1 MNYEI
6 DKIIFKPSDVD
17 LQYSPL
23 RKGVDEPTY
32 VLGAFNPGLERL
44 ENGKLIMMV
53 RVAEALKNQIE
64 NEQLKIIRWVD
75 DHFKIEYYPIAQF
88 DTSDPRKFSAT
99 EYKHSTVYALT
110 SLSWILPVEL
120 SPDGL
125 SIVKIHYDKIIEP
138 TASYQEFGVEDSR
151 ITKIDS
157 EYFMTVCAV
166 SSERHSTVLYKSV
179 DGLNYINLGMI
190 LDHQN
195 KDMVIF
201 PQKIDDKF
209 YALTRPL
216 GDHYFFPEQNC
227 KILPGPSIQ
236 LSTSPDLLHWR
247 PCEKASIQMC
257 ENSKINVKIGGGSPP
272 VLTEKGW
279 LILFHG
285 VEEKGSV
292 GIYRTFLAVL
302 NKNNPSIVEHIQIN
316 EAILEANAELTINMT
331 EEKFVEDVVF
341 TSGIQSFKDSYIVAS
356 GELDQYCRITHIP
369 KKNFKSTK

>member
-1 MNYEI
+1 MNYDI

-23 RKGVDEPTY
+23 RKDIEEATC

-44 ENGKLIMMV
+44 GNGNLIMMV
-53 RVAEALKNQIE
+53 RIAEALENQIE

-75 DHFKIEYYPIAQF
+75 NNYKIEFYPIEQF
-88 DTSDPRKFSAT
+88 DTSDPRKFLAIN
-99 EYKHSTVYALT
+99 YKHSNVYALT
-110 SLSWILPVEL
+110 SISWLLPVEL
-120 SPDGL
+120 STDGL
-125 SIVKIHYDKIIEP
+125 TIVKIHYDKIIEP
-138 TASYQEFGVEDSR
+138 TKSYQEFGIEDPR
-151 ITKIDS
+151 ITKIDN

-179 DGLNYINLGMI
+179 DGLNYENLGMI

-201 PQKIDDKF
+201 SQKINNKF

-216 GDHYFFPEQNC
+216 GDHYFFPQQNC
-227 KILPGPSIQ
+227 KKLPGPAIQ
-236 LSTSPDLLHWR
+236 LSVSPDLLHWR
-247 PCEKASIQMC
+247 PCEKAFIQMC

-272 VLTEKGW
+272 VLTDKGW

-292 GIYRTFLAVL
+292 GIYRTFWALL
-302 NKNNPSIVEHIQIN
+302 NKDNPTIIEHIKVD
-316 EAILEANAELTINMT
+316 EAILEANEKLLKDTI
-331 EEKFVEDVVF
+331 EDKFVEDVVF
-341 TSGIQSFKDSYIVAS
+341 TSGIQSFNDYYIVAS

-369 KKNFKSTK
+369 KNNF

>member
-44 ENGKLIMMV
+44 ENGNLIMMV

-75 DHFKIEYYPIAQF
+75 DHYKIEYYPIAQF

-369 KKNFKSTK
+369 KKEF